1 MALLILGLAARWL
14 AGTVPSQESSPAG
27 FWYCKVVWKLWRLV
41 VALRSG
47 LLLAVPPVLFFM
59 AQIGHV
65 SPTRPFDLA
74 WAAQR
79 PLFSAQLKL
88 GVTGIG

>member
-1 MALLILGLAARWL
+1 
-14 AGTVPSQESSPAG
+14 
-27 FWYCKVVWKLWRLV
+27 
-41 VALRSG
+41 
-47 LLLAVPPVLFFM
+47 M

-79 PLFSAQLKL
+79 PLFSAQLPL
-88 GVTGIG
+88 GETGIGPRVKKSFETVASLSRMLSNMAVV